1 MHAHGYREKPSVEGP
16 PSSGDTRIW
25 SITLDSI
32 AVERWDADA
41 ASWNGVVADHSEF
54 SVDDYMPEVGIEVLS
69 CPRCRTTDRLEVTGQ
84 WGGPLTFTCLGGHTT
99 VVEAHE
105 NPRLNWG
112 PNLLARLILTAADP
126 ASWARTLLRRVTAW
140 RDKEHERRRDPWYM
154 GPDKRDAR
162 IAENTDLTTADLAQD
177 LHTAIGIQLP
187 LRHAGRALE
196 LLLVHSALALATPTI
211 RDSDDGRALDAAIR
225 TLLDDLRT
233 EWQRMAP
240 ARVLVRDQLH
250 AWRDEG
256 GPEAWQA
263 AWDRTLQ
270 LVEVS
275 LGGYTMGQ
283 EGLFAEAAAALTTA
297 FYIEA
302 MTNSLAPSEV
312 TAEQIVELAAPHL
325 DTREVPALWEARLR
339 DLGHDPEDTSD
350 PVARLWQRLRIDHT
364 PEPPLTHLHAGR
376 FGPALT
382 DGIRTAIRSSYS
394 FFPHSLEAA

>member
-1 MHAHGYREKPSVEGP
+1 MLARGYREKPPVEGP
-16 PSSGDTRIW
+16 PSGGDTRIW
-25 SITLDSI
+25 TIVLDRI

-54 SVDDYMPEVGIEVLS
+54 SVNDYMPETGIELLN
-69 CPRCRTTDRLEVTGQ
+69 CPRCRITCPLEVTGH
-84 WGGPLTFTCLGGHTT
+84 WGGPLTFTCPGGHTT
-99 VVEAHE
+99 IVEAHE

-112 PNLLARLILTAADP
+112 PNLLARLILTEADP

-140 RDKEHERRRDPWYM
+140 RDKEHEGRREPWYT

-162 IAENTDLTTADLAQD
+162 IAENTDLTTADLAQA

-187 LRHAGRALE
+187 LRHAGRPLE
-196 LLLVHSALALATPTI
+196 LLLVHATLALATPAI
-211 RDSDDGRALDAAIR
+211 RHTDDGRALDAEIR
-225 TLLDDLRT
+225 ALLDDIRT
-233 EWQRMAP
+233 EWQRTAP
-240 ARVLVRDQLH
+240 TRVLVRDQLH

-256 GPEAWQA
+256 GPEEWQA

-270 LVEVS
+270 LVEVR

-283 EGLFAEAAAALTTA
+283 DGLFAEAAAALTTA
-297 FYIEA
+297 IYIEA
-302 MTNSLAPSEV
+302 MTNSLPPSEV
-312 TAEQIVELAAPHL
+312 TAEQVIELAALHL

-339 DLGHDPEDTSD
+339 DLGHDPEDTAD

-364 PEPPLTHLHAGR
+364 SEPPLTPMHTGR
-376 FGPALT
+376 FGPAVT
-382 DGIRTAIRSSYS
+382 DGIRTAIRSNYS